1 MAELNTC
8 TVFIMMAM
16 RRNLPEALWNIPRY
30 STAFHSHTLRTHVI
44 LVVVKMSNTL
54 RTHVILV
61 DFMKRCQR
69 IHLKSTVMFT
79 SDNTHVCDDKRTIS
93 ACWSALLFPAQNQC
107 ALICA
112 DSALFF
118 QQSSAKSARI
128 SAHWSVLICAAFST
142 LICWSAL
149 SDIMGSKFTHH
160 FSLPRLAYSKKPE
173 CHRSTGQRK
182 YYHQST

>member
-79 SDNTHVCDDKRTIS
+79 SDNTHVCDDKRAIS
-93 ACWSALLFPAQNQC
+93 ACWSALLFPVQNQR
-107 ALICA
+107 A
-112 DSALFF
+112 
-118 QQSSAKSARI
+118 
-128 SAHWSVLICAAFST
+128 LICAAFSA
-142 LICWSAL
+142 LIRADFCADPRCQISWVGS
-149 SDIMGSKFTHH
+149 SIMHVYCKTPS
-160 FSLPRLAYSKKPE
+160 
-173 CHRSTGQRK
+173 HRV
-182 YYHQST
+182 H